1 MTGRSPAGTW
11 QGPAPAIEPTP
22 PSPAELYATLL
33 HDFGPKGWEIF
44 FRRTEW
50 QALHPSCGLLTSS
63 SALGLREA
71 IETAEQPRP
80 LTGPAI
86 IPASQ
91 RLLGHDGQL
100 RQPIPNGDS

>member
-1 MTGRSPAGTW
+1 MADQQRTPVGAW
-11 QGPAPAIEPTP
+11 QAHVAAIDTPP
-22 PSPAELYATLL
+22 PSPAELYVGLL
-33 HDFGPKGWEIF
+33 HDYGRKGWEIY
-44 FRRTEW
+44 FRGTQW
-50 QALHPSCGLLTSS
+50 QALHPSCGLLSSS

-91 RLLGHDGQL
+91 RRLGHEGQL
-100 RQPIPNGDS
+100 HNLAAPQ